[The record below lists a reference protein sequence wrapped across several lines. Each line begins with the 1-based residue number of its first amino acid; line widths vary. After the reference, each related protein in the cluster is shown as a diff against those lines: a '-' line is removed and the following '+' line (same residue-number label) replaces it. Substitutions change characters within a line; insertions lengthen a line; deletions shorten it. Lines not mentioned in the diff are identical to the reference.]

1 MDLGTLSVQLETNL
15 KRFSADMRKSV
26 EVVDHSCTEIQ
37 KSVEEET
44 KTTTELRDRFFKA
57 THNNLQNDLY
67 SHDQYF
73 NNLRDKWADNE
84 SMLTQINITANAERE
99 KILKDYANSAS
110 SMISKLQRL
119 FRLGFLTYGINS
131 LLDMGAAMAKA
142 KVNGESMFRAFIS
155 GLPIINRMADSAEKF
170 GDALADLYLM
180 GQISATPAFN
190 KFNEQYK
197 ETFASMKLELDLLRS
212 GGVETAEI
220 IESQY
225 QQQIKDIN
233 AKKEGTKEL
242 IQYQENLNK
251 KIKSLEGQ
259 KTANPYGTIG
269 IRGGGAN
276 KSVEEIDKEIA
287 ALKEKQETY
296 STTAQKENLLLLA
309 AQTRDEKLAA
319 LTEKQTEDTIQ
330 SQDEITNATIR
341 MYQDLGQYPQEYFDL
356 QEELLQ
362 KQVDAY
368 VKAGGDIIL
377 AEQWKASEM
386 KRIYEETLEKQENA
400 IDQWVEHYTS
410 IREVSEDFAKSYA
423 AGLDDLGSK
432 MTDWMKTGKMDWESW
447 TNSLLT
453 NWMDTLNKMAVA
465 EAQKS
470 IINPLVS
477 SLVGA
482 VVGGIGSGSAGSSDG
497 AGTISQD
504 AVYSHEFH
512 RGGIAGK
519 DIVPKS
525 IVPKSFFRNAPSFHT
540 GNEEMYAKIKKNE
553 GVFTQEQMKN
563 LAPANNKST
572 GQNQGINFS
581 PQMKVVIVRNEQ
593 EAFEEYLNSARG
605 EKTLLKKQAKNQKY
619 FN

>member
-99 KILKDYANSAS
+99 KILKDYANSANN
-110 SMISKLQRL
+110 MMSKLQKI
-119 FRLGFLTYGINS
+119 FRMGFLTYGINS
-131 LLDMGAAMAKA
+131 LLDMGTAMAKA

-190 KFNEQYK
+190 QFNEQYK

-225 QQQIKDIN
+225 QQQIKDIK
-233 AKKEGTKEL
+233 AKKEGTEEL

-251 KIKSLEGQ
+251 KIAELESQ
-259 KTANPYGTIG
+259 KTAPLGVG
-269 IRGGGAN
+269 FGGAGRS
-276 KSVEEIDKEIA
+276 KSVEQIDKEIA
-287 ALKEKQETY
+287 ALKEKQEMY
-296 STTAQKENLLLLA
+296 STAAQKENLLLLA
-309 AQTRDEKLAA
+309 AQQRDEKLAA
-319 LTEKQTEDTIQ
+319 LTEKQTEDTIK
-330 SQDEITNATIR
+330 SQNEITNATIR

-362 KQVDAY
+362 KQVKAY
-368 VKAGGDIIL
+368 TDAGGDIIL

-386 KRIYEETLEKQENA
+386 ERIYEETLKKQENA

-410 IREVSEDFAKSYA
+410 MREVSEDFAKSYA

-525 IVPKSFFRNAPSFHT
+525 FFRNAPSFHT
-540 GNEEMYAKIKKNE
+540 GNEEMYAKIKRNE

-605 EKTLLKKQAKNQKY
+605 EKVLLKKQAKNQKY

>member
-1 MDLGTLSVQLETNL
+1 MDLGALSVQLETNL

-99 KILKDYANSAS
+99 KILKDYANSANN
-110 SMISKLQRL
+110 MMSKLQKI
-119 FRLGFLTYGINS
+119 FRMGFLTYGINS
-131 LLDMGAAMAKA
+131 LLDMGTAMAKA

-180 GQISATPAFN
+180 GQISTTPAFN
-190 KFNEQYK
+190 QFNEQYK

-251 KIKSLEGQ
+251 KIAALQAERTMPLGV
-259 KTANPYGTIG
+259 GF
-269 IRGGGAN
+269 GGVGRT
-276 KSVEEIDKEIA
+276 KSVEQIDKEIA

-330 SQDEITNATIR
+330 SQNEITNATIR

-356 QEELLQ
+356 QEELLK
-362 KQVDAY
+362 KQVKAY
-368 VKAGGDIIL
+368 TDAGGDWFL
-377 AEQWKASEM
+377 AEKWKANEM
-386 KRIYEETLEKQENA
+386 KRIADDVAEYKKQKQYSDALSGDDFGAGFSAEVSKMYDEMETLGELGANLGRTMKEGLVNSLNDA
-400 IDQWVEHYTS
+400 ILEAKSLNDAL
-410 IREVSEDFAKSYA
+410 REVGLSMARMAMQWAMNQTVTSGLNA
-423 AGLDDLGSK
+423 AFGVAASDKGNIF
-432 MTDWMKTGKMDWESW
+432 
-447 TNSLLT
+447 NS
-453 NWMDTLNKMAVA
+453 
-465 EAQKS
+465 
-470 IINPLVS
+470 
-477 SLVGA
+477 G
-482 VVGGIGSGSAGSSDG
+482 
-497 AGTISQD
+497 
-504 AVYSHEFH
+504 
-512 RGGIAGK
+512 
-519 DIVPKS
+519 DIVPFVLGGVVNRPAMFSMPNGRLGS
-525 IVPKSFFRNAPSFHT
+525 IAEVAPEAIMPLKRTS
-540 GNEEMYAKIKKNE
+540 GGRL
-553 GVFTQEQMKN
+553 GVET
-563 LAPANNKST
+563 SG
-572 GQNQGINFS
+572 GQSNYQ
-581 PQMKVVIVRNEQ
+581 PQIKVVIVRNEQ